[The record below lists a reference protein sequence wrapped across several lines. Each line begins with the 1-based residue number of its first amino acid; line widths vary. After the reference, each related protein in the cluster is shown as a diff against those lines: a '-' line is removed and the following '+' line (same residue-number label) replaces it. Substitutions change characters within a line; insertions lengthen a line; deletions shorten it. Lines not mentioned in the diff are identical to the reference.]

1 MGGWLR
7 LPLRD
12 GQPFYLC
19 PRRRANHGEVGSGGV
34 QAVVGESAVVALQ
47 VNAGKV
53 PLEQEGPAGSA
64 AVVQPD
70 APGRVCGLQSL
81 SHTHRQGLHEVPVFA
96 YGADGAMGDPL
107 AHEQGVAL
115 LIYMDAGLLA
125 VGVQHLPALDLLGE
139 ILSGGQRRGTVCGD
153 CPVDRVDDLSRSS
166 VWR

>member
-1 MGGWLR
+1 MGRIGSQAIDQPGLPDDDGAGEGFFDPLPRGEGDGGMGGWLR

-64 AVVQPD
+64 AVIQPD
-70 APGRVCGLQSL
+70 APRHKLHVQRFPRPHGQSF
-81 SHTHRQGLHEVPVFA
+81 HKIPVSVV
-96 YGADGAMGDPL
+96 GAPGHPQKPIYQVDLEAS
-107 AHEQGVAL
+107 L
-115 LIYMDAGLLA
+115 LTSGI
-125 VGVQHLPALDLLGE
+125 QHIPAPGF
-139 ILSGGQRRGTVCGD
+139 SGNV
-153 CPVDRVDDLSRSS
+153 
-166 VWR
+166 